1 MEVALFILLNFDTRP
16 RGGGGLRRS
25 PSAAE
30 APKLQ
35 NHKSNSI
42 QNLLATMRASALLV
56 CLAAAS
62 AITPRGGA
70 LKKAPRTSRRPQLA
84 SRRNVLLKPLAY
96 PIADSLPQ
104 PCPRN

>member
-1 MEVALFILLNFDTRP
+1 MEVALSILLNFDTRP
-16 RGGGGLRRS
+16 R
-25 PSAAE
+25 AAE
-30 APKLQ
+30 ASVRLPIFQ
-35 NHKSNSI
+35 DQKSNSI

-56 CLAAAS
+56 CLATAA